1 MPHHLIKSSIFIFA
15 ALLAASTSI
24 AQTKT
29 VTIALEGAYKPWNL
43 TNSDGTLGGFEPALA
58 KVICERAK
66 LDCKL
71 ITAEWDS
78 MIPSLNAGKFD
89 VIMDAMS
96 ITAKRKE
103 VINFSVPY
111 ASTRSRFVAST
122 SFAAE
127 LKDLAD
133 SEVVLASTAKT
144 GGGELDALRTAFKGK
159 VIGIQAATHY
169 GAFVRENFG
178 DVAEIREYK
187 KGQER
192 DIDLQNGR
200 IDLIIDNTVYLT
212 TAIETASGALAFV
225 GPTIS
230 GPIWGEGVGLG
241 LRKSDDDLRAALDSA
256 IKSTRDDG
264 TLTKLSLE
272 FLKTDVTPK

>member
-1 MPHHLIKSSIFIFA
+1 MPHQLIKSSILVFA
-15 ALLAASTSI
+15 ALLAASTSM
-24 AQTKT
+24 AQNKT

-122 SFAAE
+122 AFAAE
-127 LKDLAD
+127 LKDLAAD
-133 SEVVLASTAKT
+133 EIVLASTAKAGT
-144 GGGELDALRTAFKGK
+144 ELDALRAAFKGQ

-212 TAIETASGALAFV
+212 TAIETASGALDFV

-241 LRKSDDDLRAALDSA
+241 LRKSDDDLRAALDGA

>member
-1 MPHHLIKSSIFIFA
+1 MPHHLIKSSIVVFT
-15 ALLAASTSI
+15 ALFAASTSM
-24 AQTKT
+24 AQNKS

-103 VINFSVPY
+103 VINFSIPY

-122 SFAAE
+122 SFAAK
-127 LKDLAD
+127 LKHLAD
-133 SEVVLASTAKT
+133 AEIVLASTAKA
-144 GGGELDALRTAFKGK
+144 GSELDTLRAAFKGK

-178 DVAEIREYK
+178 DIAEIREYK

-212 TAIETASGALAFV
+212 TAIETAGGALAFV

-241 LRKSDDDLRAALDSA
+241 LRKADDELRAALDSA